1 MKLLIL
7 VLVGVYANDFIADKF
22 GYDIIQSNPEI
33 ISVLSTI
40 VILLILRK
48 LVKRQKK

>member
-1 MKLLIL
+1 MKLLLIIL
-7 VLVGVYANDFIADKF
+7 ASVYANDFVADKF